1 MNQGGKNSHM
11 TKIFRMVCVVAM
23 ARNRVIGDGSDL
35 IWHLPGDLKRVKQL
49 TMGCP
54 LIMGRRTFD
63 SIGQALP
70 GRLSV
75 VMTRQ
80 ANWKGDGAVAVAS
93 LAAAIDVAKN
103 WLGEQRTAENRL
115 ILFGGGQIYEEG
127 LPYCHTIEA
136 TLVDTEPDEGVKF
149 PVFNSQEW
157 TDDLLQQ
164 FVADGN
170 VPGFAYHRLTRK
182 RPALPLT

>member
-1 MNQGGKNSHM
+1 MMANINYGSQN
-11 TKIFRMVCVVAM
+11 FRMVCVVAM
-23 ARNRVIGDGSDL
+23 AKNRVIGDGSDL

-63 SIGQALP
+63 SIGRALP

-75 VMTRQ
+75 VMTRDVK
-80 ANWKGDGAVAVAS
+80 WKASGAVAVDS
-93 LAAAIDVAKN
+93 MAAAINAAKA
-103 WLGEQRTAENRL
+103 WLGKQQTVENRL
-115 ILFGGGQIYEEG
+115 ILFGGGQIYEMG
-127 LPYCHTIEA
+127 LPYCQTIEA
-136 TLVDTEPDEGVKF
+136 TIVDAEPDYGVTF
-149 PVFNSQEW
+149 PAFDIEEW

-164 FVADGN
+164 FAADGD

-182 RPALPLT
+182 RLALSLM